1 MWPFK
6 NKFEKLKESDVNNA
20 IYELE
25 QRCNKN
31 NQDLMEN
38 ETKIAEL
45 TVIAK
50 REKIREVK
58 LYYVKQICSYK
69 NNRINIATRNTYIL
83 TNIELLQMLKNKIQ
97 DNDLI
102 KFSNGI
108 PLNKLLSNQKQLRG
122 FLIKSL
128 QKKGHSEQVIVN
140 AIETFNDIDELSEKN
155 SAIYGANKSNEELL
169 AEFEREAQMEDDAL
183 DTDDVKEE
191 NTVAEGEK

>member
-169 AEFEREAQMEDDAL
+169 AEFEREAQMEDDSL